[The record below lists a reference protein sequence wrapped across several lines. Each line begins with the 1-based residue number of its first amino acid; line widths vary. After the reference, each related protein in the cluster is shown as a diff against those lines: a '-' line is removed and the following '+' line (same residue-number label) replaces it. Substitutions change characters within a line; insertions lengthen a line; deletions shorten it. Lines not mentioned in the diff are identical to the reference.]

1 MKQRRL
7 KMATEL
13 KGAIELR
20 KALREFAPDL
30 AKETQKELAA
40 LLKPITTKAK
50 GFIPSTAPLSGWGMP
65 TKGRWERLQWSSSEA
80 KRGIG
85 FRTTP
90 SKPNRSG
97 FRSLARIVNSSAAGA
112 LYETAGRKNP
122 QGRPQAP
129 AYEVRL
135 RGHSNFGKT
144 IRSGNKDQSN
154 SNNPN
159 AGQQFIDALNEYLS
173 LIQNGGA
180 EGKGNG
186 LKSFIELKKFLAE
199 KNNIHMKVYFV
210 WSMTME
216 SARGKKYSDP
226 TCVQY
231 CIHQSKCSYVRKLFA
246 ESVCLR
252 YALCNRTVAKSCKTR
267 FMTYLRHASKSLASS
282 IVG

>member
-1 MKQRRL
+1 
-7 KMATEL
+7 MATEL

-129 AYEVRL
+129 AYEVKL
-135 RGHSNFGKT
+135 RSHANYGKT

-159 AGQQFIDALNEYLS
+159 AGQQFIDALNATGRIVDAYKREQS
-173 LIQNGGA
+173 QAGRASRKMKGRAIFRAWAEDGGKTNA
-180 EGKGNG
+180 AVIKAIESSAKKLDARAKVKG
-186 LKSFIELKKFLAE
+186 
-199 KNNIHMKVYFV
+199 
-210 WSMTME
+210 
-216 SARGKKYSDP
+216 
-226 TCVQY
+226 
-231 CIHQSKCSYVRKLFA
+231 
-246 ESVCLR
+246 
-252 YALCNRTVAKSCKTR
+252 
-267 FMTYLRHASKSLASS
+267 
-282 IVG
+282 

>member
-1 MKQRRL
+1 
-7 KMATEL
+7 MATEV

-20 KALREFAPDL
+20 KALRAFAPDL
-30 AKETQKELAA
+30 AKETQKEIAG
-40 LLKPITTKAK
+40 LLKPITAKAK

-65 TKGRWERLQWSSSEA
+65 TKGSWERLQWSASEA

-85 FRTTP
+85 YRTTP

-135 RGHSNFGKT
+135 QGHSNFGKT

-159 AGQQFIDALNEYLS
+159 AGQQFIDALNETGRIVDAYKREQGQRGRAS
-173 LIQNGGA
+173 RKMRGRAIFRAWAEDGGKTNA
-180 EGKGNG
+180 AVIKAIESSAKKLDARAKVKG
-186 LKSFIELKKFLAE
+186 
-199 KNNIHMKVYFV
+199 
-210 WSMTME
+210 
-216 SARGKKYSDP
+216 
-226 TCVQY
+226 
-231 CIHQSKCSYVRKLFA
+231 
-246 ESVCLR
+246 
-252 YALCNRTVAKSCKTR
+252 
-267 FMTYLRHASKSLASS
+267 
-282 IVG
+282 